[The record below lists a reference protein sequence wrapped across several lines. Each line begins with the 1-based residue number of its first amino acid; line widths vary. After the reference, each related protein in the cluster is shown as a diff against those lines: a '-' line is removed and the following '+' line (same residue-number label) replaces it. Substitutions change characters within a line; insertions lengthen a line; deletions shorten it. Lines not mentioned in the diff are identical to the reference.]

1 MFKNSEKNPAYG
13 MLAFHRVTGGDPN
26 LFGSSVSHNQKIML
40 TLKEGYISRE
50 LNTDWYSGGKTL
62 FEVEMSYTQFA
73 ELISAMNVG
82 DGIPVTIRYTNEK
95 GRIDGIDIISK
106 RTQFLDEFKDKNLK
120 SSETAKEL
128 IQKVS
133 NIFVEKRQI
142 KASERKEIISMLNS
156 LYNDVNSH
164 NDFMLKQFN
173 ESIEHISTEAKG
185 EIEAFVENKMTSI
198 ALAAIREQGSFNI
211 DTESPILLSETSDD
225 ARKE

>member
-40 TLKEGYISRE
+40 TLKEGSISRE

-95 GRIDGIDIISK
+95 GRIDGIDIVNK

-120 SSETAKEL
+120 SSETAKKL

-133 NIFVEKRQI
+133 NIFF
-142 KASERKEIISMLNS
+142 
-156 LYNDVNSH
+156 LY
-164 NDFMLKQFN
+164 
-173 ESIEHISTEAKG
+173 
-185 EIEAFVENKMTSI
+185 
-198 ALAAIREQGSFNI
+198 
-211 DTESPILLSETSDD
+211 
-225 ARKE
+225 

>member
-40 TLKEGYISRE
+40 TLKEGSISRE
-50 LNTDWYSGGKTL
+50 LNNDWYSGHKTL

-82 DGIPVTIRYTNEK
+82 DGIPVTIRYTSEK
-95 GRIDGIDIISK
+95 GRIDGIDIVDK
-106 RTQFLDEFKDKNLK
+106 RAQFLDEFKDKNLE
-120 SSETAKEL
+120 SSKTAKEL
-128 IQKVS
+128 IEKVS
-133 NIFVEKRQI
+133 NIFAEKRPI
-142 KASERKEIISMLNS
+142 KAAERKEILTMLNS

-164 NDFMLKQFN
+164 NDFMLNQFN

-185 EIEAFVENKMTSI
+185 EVEAFVENKMTSI
-198 ALAAIREQGSFNI
+198 ALAAIKEKGSFDIEN
-211 DTESPILLSETSDD
+211 EKPILLPSD
-225 ARKE
+225 K